1 MNLRQCEVFRLV
13 VETGSVTEAA
23 GRLHVTQPAVSKLL
37 AQLERDLGFRAF
49 TRERRRLVP
58 TPEGRALYDEVERA
72 FVSLDYLTRFARDL
86 KGLRQGHFV
95 LGAPHGSSS
104 GWLPAVVAGFL
115 RRHPGLSV
123 SLRTMDTPRVAQAVS
138 TGVLDLGIAQFGVA
152 APQVQRQLLISVEAV
167 CVLPPDHRLVERRII
182 RPADLR
188 NEAFI
193 AVAPVDRYR
202 VRLDALLDAAVQ
214 VRLGRQP
221 VHHGH
226 RDERLVA
233 QIRRPDA
240 LLDAEG
246 VPRRVQID
254 SPLGSTV
261 CALVMEGMGITV
273 VDRLTAE
280 ANLHRGIVI
289 RPFAPRIAEDL
300 LLLTP
305 ARSPAA
311 ITAAFIAEL
320 RAHFAIA

>member
-1 MNLRQCEVFRLV
+1 
-13 VETGSVTEAA
+13 
-23 GRLHVTQPAVSKLL
+23 
-37 AQLERDLGFRAF
+37 
-49 TRERRRLVP
+49 
-58 TPEGRALYDEVERA
+58 
-72 FVSLDYLTRFARDL
+72 
-86 KGLRQGHFV
+86 
-95 LGAPHGSSS
+95 
-104 GWLPAVVAGFL
+104 
-115 RRHPGLSV
+115 
-123 SLRTMDTPRVAQAVS
+123 
-138 TGVLDLGIAQFGVA
+138 
-152 APQVQRQLLISVEAV
+152 VEAV

-202 VRLDALLDAAVQ
+202 VRL
-214 VRLGRQP
+214 
-221 VHHGH
+221 
-226 RDERLVA
+226 
-233 QIRRPDA
+233 DA